1 MEVPLENLASF
12 LQMPLEVAS
21 VATKVPENMVMRSL
35 ELIVDL
41 GNYYLECWFELVL
54 LEITLCSLSFVDF
67 ASVVVLWLLFWLV
80 VL

>member
-35 ELIVDL
+35 ELIVAL

-54 LEITLCSLSFVDF
+54 KIESNNMLRLYKYTCISNKKVFINIQ
-67 ASVVVLWLLFWLV
+67 
-80 VL
+80 